1 MARPTAWAPKVAALI
16 KSGNSSGALLQIKA
30 APTVKDLQQL
40 RILLATDNLL
50 AKNRNIDEATSDQ
63 ITALSSP
70 RLHRAP

>member
-16 KSGNSSGALLQIKA
+16 KSGNSAGALLQIKA

-40 RILLATDNLL
+40 RILLATDSLL